1 MPDVNLIF
9 RAHLS
14 LLRWGQE
21 RLAQETGDADEL
33 AGEAASPAVDGS
45 EETATDSIQR
55 ATCYEIVGMN
65 RTMV

>member
-33 AGEAASPAVDGS
+33 AGEAASRRL
-45 EETATDSIQR
+45 TAPKRPPQTVYSGR
-55 ATCYEIVGMN
+55 LVTK
-65 RTMV
+65 